1 MGQDK
6 FLQSSSCHRTYTDR
20 WEGPTEFELSGY
32 PEIRWYLTIWRAWRV
47 VSWRERREAKR
58 RERDRKLDGIED
70 YEFYIIS
77 EKKDHSNLT

>member
-1 MGQDK
+1 M
-6 FLQSSSCHRTYTDR
+6 
-20 WEGPTEFELSGY
+20 
-32 PEIRWYLTIWRAWRV
+32 